1 MVQNHEQHFD
11 NQNVKVMLDIPI
23 NIPLT
28 DSFSLKVLFNEC
40 IIIDERLTSQ
50 TCIYYESLDLVDC
63 ELNPPKPILI
73 QNNGITIRIGLC
85 EIPIFDNETKQKN
98 QTKFINLTVSAKL
111 LKYRYF
117 EGINRK
123 NIKLLYDEFIQFKVF
138 TCSFDCFL
146 SGYISDVDICI
157 NRYTNSP
164 LCFEDA
170 LNVLISQTGN
180 KAKHLHKIS
189 ESMNVGLTFNKRDF
203 AKPSIPFIKF
213 YHKEFELLSKSVDFY
228 NFYLFPTYA
237 KAIKNLTRCEV
248 TIKNYAHKE
257 RLKKFN
263 ICPQFKTLDEY
274 LNLSEKQL
282 FNVIVF
288 SINSYI
294 ENKPRQKAPNLSP
307 TDHLIYELIQNCIM
321 KGYDHKTLLNIVL
334 TFKGSSLETTQV
346 AQSRM
351 RKKITDLFDLLIH
364 KDVKIMTES
373 NHNKHVLEYLNFI
386 NLRL

>member
-1 MVQNHEQHFD
+1 
-11 NQNVKVMLDIPI
+11 MLSIPT
-23 NIPLT
+23 NTPLT
-28 DSFSLKVLFNEC
+28 DSFSLKVPFNYCE
-40 IIIDERLTSQ
+40 IIDERLTSQ
-50 TCIYYESLDLVDC
+50 TCVYYESLDMIDC

-85 EIPIFDNETKQKN
+85 EIPIFDNETKEKT

-111 LKYRYF
+111 LKNRYF
-117 EGINRK
+117 EGINK
-123 NIKLLYDEFIQFKVF
+123 NNIELLYKEFIAFNVFK
-138 TCSFDCFL
+138 CSYETFL
-146 SGYISDVDICI
+146 SGYISDVDICL

-164 LCFEDA
+164 QCFEDA
-170 LNVLISQTGN
+170 LDVLISQTGN
-180 KAKHLHKIS
+180 KGKHLHKVS
-189 ESMNVGLTFNKRDF
+189 ESMNIGLSFNKRDF

-213 YHKEFELLSKSVDFY
+213 YHKEFELLSKSADFY
-228 NFYLFPTYA
+228 NFYLFPDYA
-237 KAIKNLTRCEV
+237 HAIKNLTRCEV
-248 TIKNYAHKE
+248 TIKNYDHKQ

-263 ICPQFKTLDEY
+263 ICPQFKTLAEY
-274 LNLSEKQL
+274 LEISQKEL

-321 KGYDHKTLLNIVL
+321 SGYDHKTLLNIVL

-364 KDVKIMTES
+364 KDVKIQS
-373 NHNKHVLEYLNFI
+373 QANHNKHVLEYLNFI